1 MISRTAFV
9 RGPAI
14 VTFNGATFHSKGDIE
29 FELAVETFPI
39 ETAIHGKVDDRV
51 RDRVARVRF
60 TPSGEWENLGVLWP
74 YASTAIGASIFGGT
88 DLPLVIQGADGRKVT
103 LSAAAVT
110 KMPDIMLSTT
120 RTLVGQVEFT
130 GIGSD
135 TIPWTTADSLV
146 AEASNAFSDTSFSPA
161 SIITQAYTAAWGASS
176 PWNSFETL
184 EGFTVSFET
193 AFGDVTTDAGGLID
207 MTLGGIAVT
216 ARCQPVG
223 ISQAQLIAAIGVQGA
238 GNGRGRSLQ
247 TGANNLVISG
257 TGVVVTVKKANI
269 RTAPLRYGNTT
280 HRIGEVEFVATR
292 EFSAG
297 VAQPLFSVATS

>member
-29 FELAVETFPI
+29 FELGVETFPV
-39 ETAIHGKVDDRV
+39 ETAIHGKVDERV
-51 RDRVARVRF
+51 RERVARVRF
-60 TPSGEWENLGVLWP
+60 TPAGEWENLSVLWP
-74 YASTAIGASIFGGT
+74 YASTSIGASIFTGS

-110 KMPDIMLSTT
+110 KMPDIILSTT
-120 RTLVGQVEFT
+120 RTLIGQVEFT

-146 AEASNAFSDTSFSPA
+146 AEASNAYSDITFSPSA
-161 SIITQAYTAAWGASS
+161 ILTQPYTAAWGASP
-176 PWNSFETL
+176 PWSSFETL

-193 AFGDVTTDAGGLID
+193 SFGDVSTDAGGLID
-207 MTLGGIAVT
+207 MTLGGIAVV

-223 ISQAQLIAAIGVQGA
+223 ISQAQLITAIGVQGT
-238 GNGRGRSLQ
+238 GNARGRSLLA
-247 TGANNLVISG
+247 GANNLVISG
-257 TGVVVTVKKANI
+257 TGVVVTVRKANI

-280 HRIGEVEFVATR
+280 PRIGEVEFVANR
-292 EFSAG
+292 EFSTG
-297 VAQPLFSVATS
+297 VAQPLFAVATS